1 MNRLLLFTSFALV
14 LAACG
19 ESADEK
25 SVSEDD
31 ALDMI
36 SQENVYAHVAY
47 LADDALEG
55 RLTGEPGHAKAAQY
69 VADQFAAIGLDPGGT
84 DGFYQQVPLQSYLI
98 DTATASLTL
107 HRDGHDVALT
117 YRDDFTMGGDK
128 VREQTSVRGEL
139 VYIGYG
145 VHAPKFGYS
154 DYDGIDVAGKILVG
168 YSGGPDSI
176 PGDELA
182 YYSSSQTKYEEM
194 IARGALGWISLRS
207 RRSAKTYPWERSAK
221 STGTKAG
228 MTWVDHSGDPDGYYP
243 EILGA
248 ASISPDAAT
257 ALFAGTPISFEE
269 TRDTTEAATPASVAL
284 GMAATIARST
294 IIGHLESP
302 NVIGLLRGSDP
313 ELADEYVIYTAHL
326 DHVGVGVEV
335 DGDDIYNGMYD
346 NALGTAIMIEAARA
360 LAAAPPRRSVLFI
373 ALTAE
378 ERGLLGSE
386 YFAQYP
392 TVPTDAIV
400 ANVNMDMP
408 LFLFP
413 ASDLVGFGAAHSS
426 LGPTTEVAAAAEGFV
441 LSPDPYPEENI
452 FRRSDQYSFVKKGV
466 PAIYLDGG
474 FGSTDPD
481 VDGEALVKEHLAKH
495 YHQPSDDL
503 SRPLHWDS
511 AIRFTRAITRIGW
524 SVANDDA
531 RPTWNEGD
539 FFGDMFA
546 PKE

>member
-1 MNRLLLFTSFALV
+1 MNRFLLLASCSLA

-19 ESADEK
+19 DNVDEK
-25 SVSEDD
+25 TVSADD
-31 ALDMI
+31 ALSGI
-36 SQENVYAHVAY
+36 TQESIHAHLAY

-55 RLTGEPGHAKAAQY
+55 RLTGEPGHALAAKY
-69 VADQFAAIGLDPGGT
+69 VAEQFADIGLEPGGT
-84 DGFYQQVPLQSYLI
+84 EGFYQQVPLQSYLI
-98 DTATASLTL
+98 DTATPSVIV
-107 HRDGHDVALT
+107 HRDGGNVALT
-117 YRDDFTMGGDK
+117 YRENFTMGGDK
-128 VREQTSVRGEL
+128 AREQTSVRGEL

-145 VHAPKFGYS
+145 VHAPDFGYS
-154 DYDGIDVAGKILVG
+154 DYEGIDVAGKILVG

-194 IARGALGWISLRS
+194 IARGAVGWISLRS

-228 MTWVDHSGDPDGYYP
+228 MTWVDLSGNPDGFYP

-248 ASISPDAAT
+248 ASFSADTAT
-257 ALFAGTPISFEE
+257 ALFEGTPISFEE
-269 TRDTTEAATPASVAL
+269 TRDMTEAATPASVPL
-284 GMAATIARST
+284 GFEVTLARST
-294 IIGHLESP
+294 IIGRLESP
-302 NVIGLLRGSDP
+302 NVIGVLRGSDP

-335 DGDDIYNGMYD
+335 DGDAIYNGMYD
-346 NALGTAIMIEAARA
+346 NAMGNAIMIESARA
-360 LAAAPPRRSVLFI
+360 LAAAPPRRSVMFI

-386 YFAQYP
+386 YFSHYP
-392 TVPTDAIV
+392 TVPTDSIV

-413 ASDLVGFGAAHSS
+413 LSELVGFGAEHSS
-426 LGPTTEVAAAAEGFV
+426 LGPITAAAAEAEGFV
-441 LSPDPYPEENI
+441 LAPDPYPEENI

-474 FGSTDPD
+474 VGSTDPEI
-481 VDGEALVKEHLAKH
+481 DGEALIEEHLATH
-495 YHQPSDDL
+495 YHQPSDDM
-503 SRPLHWDS
+503 SRPLDWDS
-511 AIRFTRAITRIGW
+511 AVRFTRAITRIGW

-531 RPTWNEGD
+531 PPTWNEGD
-539 FFGDMFA
+539 FFGDLFA
-546 PKE
+546 K